1 MRDASSF
8 AWIGMERRKFWFGCA
23 ILGRAF
29 PAESSNNFSNHFFRQ
44 KRKAPEWDWRLPA
57 VSSRRTAELSRA
69 KIVTTAARVLP
80 FASLK
85 QKRPNPRRFCLR
97 RTCRAER
104 NNGRSAQNAVEFKHP
119 LALILR
125 IESGEAFAPGAA
137 FILGWDQ
144 GPIAGSES
152 NMHLLG

>member
-8 AWIGMERRKFWFGCA
+8 AWIGMERGKFWFGCA

-44 KRKAPEWDWRLPA
+44 KRKEPEWDWRLPA
-57 VSSRRTAELSRA
+57 ASSKRTAELSRE

-85 QKRPNPRRFCLR
+85 TRQNRGRFVLFPEDLPR
-97 RTCRAER
+97 
-104 NNGRSAQNAVEFKHP
+104 
-119 LALILR
+119 
-125 IESGEAFAPGAA
+125 
-137 FILGWDQ
+137 
-144 GPIAGSES
+144 
-152 NMHLLG
+152 